1 LAATV
6 LDLVPVA
13 ANRPL
18 LPIRITQKF
27 NNILYLHNVTGAQR
41 KAMSSLSVEKLKN

>member
-1 LAATV
+1 MLGSEGRRGLLAATV

-18 LPIRITQKF
+18 LPKRI
-27 NNILYLHNVTGAQR
+27 AQEFTNFF
-41 KAMSSLSVEKLKN
+41 KPVVCIEP